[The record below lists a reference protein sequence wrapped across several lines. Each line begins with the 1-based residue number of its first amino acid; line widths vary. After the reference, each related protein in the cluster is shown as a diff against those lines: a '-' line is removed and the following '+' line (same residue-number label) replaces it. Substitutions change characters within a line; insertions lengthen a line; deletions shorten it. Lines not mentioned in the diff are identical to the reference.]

1 MKKVHAPLKKAKQT
15 SRWYLF
21 KCLSYWVPTIWYLIK
36 KALRLTS
43 SAMYA
48 GWYRAEKTY
57 ICQKIRLMPDVW
69 FVLQDLLLGDHCCV
83 DIMGATQFKTPRAN
97 WDKRCCS
104 NPKGPVVELANDLSP
119 QDAKKIDKQIER
131 MPHLKQVLVWHALV
145 LPLEKPFC

>member
-1 MKKVHAPLKKAKQT
+1 MIFIQVFVILSSYYLTFDKESIKAHII
-15 SRWYLF
+15 SDVCR
-21 KCLSYWVPTIWYLIK
+21 LI
-36 KALRLTS
+36 S
-43 SAMYA
+43 C
-48 GWYRAEKTY
+48 EKTY

>member
-1 MKKVHAPLKKAKQT
+1 M
-15 SRWYLF
+15 
-21 KCLSYWVPTIWYLIK
+21 LS
-36 KALRLTS
+36 
-43 SAMYA
+43 
-48 GWYRAEKTY
+48 
-57 ICQKIRLMPDVW
+57 
-69 FVLQDLLLGDHCCV
+69 LQDLLLGDHCCV

-145 LPLEKPFC
+145 LPFEKLFFIERFLHTISCNFFLSASGEARGLLHLAFYRFIRSHL

>member
-1 MKKVHAPLKKAKQT
+1 MIFIQVFVILSSYYLTFDKESIKAHIISDVCRLISCAKKIHL
-15 SRWYLF
+15 
-21 KCLSYWVPTIWYLIK
+21 
-36 KALRLTS
+36 
-43 SAMYA
+43 
-48 GWYRAEKTY
+48 
-57 ICQKIRLMPDVW
+57 QKIRLMPDVW

-145 LPLEKPFC
+145 LPLEKPFSRALFL